1 MSCQPTRHP
10 ALLFLPFSL
19 TASPLPLPLYSQLNS
34 LVSEVAQLRQLSTEA
49 VELSS
54 QLSDARS
61 EMMGLSSKASAVQAE
76 LDKARSKNI
85 EAEDRIEALHKQVGM
100 VCAPLSSVPQG
111 LMLLM

>member
-1 MSCQPTRHP
+1 M
-10 ALLFLPFSL
+10 
-19 TASPLPLPLYSQLNS
+19 QLNS

-76 LDKARSKNI
+76 LDKARSENM

-100 VCAPLSSVPQG
+100 FFALLCIPGADDSYVTALVV
-111 LMLLM
+111 LMLYCCRSRGLR